1 VPPKFVESLAV
12 AAMEQS
18 VQQSFETYERHLII
32 AFSCMAGV
40 FPGGALVYAL
50 PKPVCQEF
58 AARICK
64 ELYGSLNSM
73 PAQDQRRIL
82 QSRIEAL
89 STLADKVT
97 IYAVIG
103 KPI

>member
-1 VPPKFVESLAV
+1 V